1 MSRGNRV
8 RAWAVLFSLTLFG
21 CASGGGLEGDGLL
34 EPVDPAVTETP
45 SPVSPGLA
53 KLLEKLQSLGYEGIG
68 LTYESDTT
76 LELLYKVF
84 SDPLAMNRQVR
95 AVYTGLANAYDAK
108 AQSLTIGG
116 ASSEKAI
123 LAFIKK
129 IPLKP

>member
-1 MSRGNRV
+1 MSRGIGV
-8 RAWAVLFSLTLFG
+8 RIGAGLFLIAVVG
-21 CASGGGLEGDGLL
+21 CASSGGLEGAGVL
-34 EPVDPAVTETP
+34 EPVDPAATETP
-45 SPVSPGLA
+45 SAVSPGLA
-53 KLLEKLQSLGYEGIG
+53 KLLDKLQSLGYEGIG
-68 LTYESDTT
+68 LTYESDAT
-76 LELLYKVF
+76 LELLYTVF

-116 ASSEKAI
+116 ASNEKAI